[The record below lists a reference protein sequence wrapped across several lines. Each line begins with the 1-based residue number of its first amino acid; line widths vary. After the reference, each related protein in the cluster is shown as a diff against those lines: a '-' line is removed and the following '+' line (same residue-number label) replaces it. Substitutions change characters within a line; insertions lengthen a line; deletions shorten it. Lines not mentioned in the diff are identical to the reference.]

1 MSSNHQKIQMAHPD
15 SFAFRHYA
23 MGVVMFIIH
32 VGVVLVLP
40 AVSAFRS
47 EERTWAHFPI
57 TQG

>member
-1 MSSNHQKIQMAHPD
+1 MAHPE
-15 SFAFRHYA
+15 SFAIRHYA